1 MEQHSR
7 DSSQVSTKQ
16 QSVGATI
23 AIVVVLAMVIIG
35 AFYAWGKHSRTK
47 QNTLQQTQ
55 TTSTTTIK

>member
-1 MEQHSR
+1 MEQPTR

-35 AFYAWGKHSRTK
+35 AFYAWGKHSRIK
-47 QNTLQQTQ
+47 QNTSQQ
-55 TTSTTTIK
+55 TSTTTVK